1 VAALDADLPVKARTT
16 AMSQP
21 HVIEYTLRFASDE
34 TALASAETPDAAAAA
49 AAAAPAQGP
58 DASPGAFRNADL
70 GNGWE
75 VQRSLPLSHATQ
87 FSVDYYEGGYKLIC
101 LSDGTRYLLVPE
113 GRDVPAGLADDIVPL
128 RQPIGDVYLAA
139 SDAMC
144 LFDALDAVDAITVSG
159 IAQDDW
165 SVPSAVRAME
175 EGRIAYGGKYRTPDY
190 DTLLARG
197 CRLAIESTMI
207 NHVPAVR
214 DKLNDLGIPV
224 FTERSSYEGEPLG
237 RAEWVKLYGALLDK
251 EDAAQHI
258 FDAQVKQVQAVE
270 GADTGKTV
278 AYFYINSNGAA
289 VVRRPGDYLAKM
301 IEAAGGHYAFDAL
314 GDDSATSTVTLEMER
329 FYAQAKDADI
339 IVYNATID
347 GGVHSLD
354 DLVGK
359 NPLLARFKAVQEG
372 EVWITEHDMYQQMVN
387 TGDIIADFNRAF
399 SGAGGTTT
407 YVRKLA

>member
-1 VAALDADLPVKARTT
+1 
-16 AMSQP
+16 
-21 HVIEYTLRFASDE
+21 
-34 TALASAETPDAAAAA
+34 
-49 AAAAPAQGP
+49 
-58 DASPGAFRNADL
+58 
-70 GNGWE
+70 
-75 VQRSLPLSHATQ
+75 
-87 FSVDYYEGGYKLIC
+87 
-101 LSDGTRYLLVPE
+101 
-113 GRDVPAGLADDIVPL
+113 
-128 RQPIGDVYLAA
+128 
-139 SDAMC
+139 
-144 LFDALDAVDAITVSG
+144 
-159 IAQDDW
+159 
-165 SVPSAVRAME
+165 
-175 EGRIAYGGKYRTPDY
+175 
-190 DTLLARG
+190 
-197 CRLAIESTMI
+197 
-207 NHVPAVR
+207 
-214 DKLNDLGIPV
+214 
-224 FTERSSYEGEPLG
+224 
-237 RAEWVKLYGALLDK
+237 VKLYGALLDK
-251 EDAAQHI
+251 EDAAQRV

-314 GDDSATSTVTLEMER
+314 GDTSAPSTVTLEMQR

-399 SGAGGTTT
+399 SGEGGETT
-407 YVRKLA
+407 YLRKLG